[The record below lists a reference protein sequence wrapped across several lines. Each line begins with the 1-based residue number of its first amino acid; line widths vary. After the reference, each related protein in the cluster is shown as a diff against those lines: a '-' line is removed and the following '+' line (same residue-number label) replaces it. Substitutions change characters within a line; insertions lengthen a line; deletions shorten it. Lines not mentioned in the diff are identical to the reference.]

1 MFRKTVR
8 DKSIVT
14 PKGKRGTTRE
24 REKKWMKKGEMKHNR
39 HQKPVVVL
47 IRKTFAP

>member
-14 PKGKRGTTRE
+14 PGEKGGKE
-24 REKKWMKKGEMKHNR
+24 RIKEIR
-39 HQKPVVVL
+39 RTVV
-47 IRKTFAP
+47 